1 MKNRM
6 GYTVY
11 WVAKPVDGVTMTEW
25 INAVRTVID
34 PILKIHYEQ
43 GSLTILGTSEPF
55 YATQDCTGIRLC
67 KTDNQPY
74 TADCMKAM
82 VLMLEYGLATE
93 IFADNMD
100 GFTGA
105 LEAVNTIIPLQT
117 YEAQKRYFEEALL
130 SGMFEMFDHN
140 Y

>member
-1 MKNRM
+1 M

-34 PILKIHYEQ
+34 PTLKIHYEQ

-55 YATQDCTGIRLC
+55 YATLDCSGIRTC
-67 KTDNQPY
+67 TTGNQPY

-82 VLMLEYGLATE
+82 VLMVEYGLATE
-93 IFADNMD
+93 IFADDME
-100 GFTGA
+100 GFMGA
-105 LEAVNTIIPLQT
+105 LEAVNSLIPLQT
-117 YEAQKRYFEEALL
+117 YEAQKTYFEEAGL
-130 SGMFEMFDHN
+130 N
-140 Y
+140 R